1 MSDFSKNV
9 LVQNL
14 SYCNKKYYRYI
25 LIKYYSINIIEFDFH
40 ENESVCETHFHLM
53 VLLNNV
59 FSHRCKGQVRNGVLY
74 EIIIIKAYA

>member
-40 ENESVCETHFHLM
+40 ENESVSEKHIHLM
-53 VLLNNV
+53 ALLNL
-59 FSHRCKGQVRNGVLY
+59 FHTDASGQVRNGVL
-74 EIIIIKAYA
+74 